1 MGPIW
6 WTLVS
11 VLASTAVEECAAV
24 AKLQMVQHEGT
35 YSKTMS
41 FRFNQTTEH
50 VLVFPTSQSMYPYR
64 ISAWSSN
71 ATVECPVLLVV
82 RQEREVL
89 SWQIPFVVDTSTRD
103 GVVQFHNTSRTLCH
117 NNMLQITKSKS
128 FTRKLSIP
136 LSQNFIVALSTSSMV
151 NVEVSVIVEE
161 ERNFYLTEN
170 KKYSIAVS
178 PSETKYYYYKFLDRR
193 STTAVVEITSD
204 DDVCLTVSIQDSFC
218 PVFDLDKDITYEGKY
233 QTINRKGG
241 MSIRSKEYPDGFFLV
256 FVAKA
261 DNYEC
266 SQKHSLLPRGHKNSN
281 IIAANRTS
289 IVNFSIVKG
298 INGKDYGVASLVTL
312 CAIGAFYVFA
322 IVMVFAFTRWGTLR
336 SYLTSKARDTT
347 DTLEGDADFV
357 VEPGITAEDKKQLLT
372 NNKLTV
378 NLLARAPTK
387 DRRRSYNYLWH
398 ILSIAIFYSI
408 PVVQLVTTYQRVV
421 NRTGDQDM
429 CYYNFLCANPAW
441 GVSDFNHIFSNVGY
455 VFMGILF
462 LCVVLYR
469 HAKIPNNCTGIP
481 THYGVFYAMGIAL
494 TIEGLLSACYHICP
508 SQSNYQFDTSF
519 MYVMAVLCMIKLYQN
534 RHPDVNATAY
544 ATFTVLG
551 MAIFLGESPRSDFKF
566 SDSLCSHGG
575 DPEQH
580 SERLDRLRRHLLGP
594 LRLHF
599 LQDLLRQF
607 RLRRIQTTQKD
618 LHLQRQQSRSNRTDQ
633 KESLLPL
640 DRCQLDQ
647 LRHVDNRAVS
657 VQQRSHRL
665 RDLPPGALDGQFR
678 PLRRLLHQHE
688 VGARRENL
696 RRSHNLRG
704 VGDGGVGYL
713 GRLLLGQRHLV
724 DCHPCGVPPVESRVH
739 RDEFL
744 RQT

>member
-1 MGPIW
+1 VHPSRLDWCEMGPIW

-11 VLASTAVEECAAV
+11 VLASTAVVECAAPT
-24 AKLQMVQHEGT
+24 KLQMVQHEGT

-64 ISAWSSN
+64 ISAWSSD
-71 ATVECPVLLVV
+71 ALVESPVLLVV

-103 GVVQFHNTSRTLCH
+103 GVVHFHNTSRTLCH

-136 LSQNFIVALSTSSMV
+136 LSQNFIVALSTSSRL
-151 NVEVSVIVEE
+151 NVDVSVVVEE

-336 SYLTSKARDTT
+336 SYLKSKSRDIT

-469 HAKIPNNCTGIP
+469 HAKIPNNCVSSDVDGRTG
-481 THYGVFYAMGIAL
+481 
-494 TIEGLLSACYHICP
+494 S
-508 SQSNYQFDTSF
+508 
-519 MYVMAVLCMIKLYQN
+519 KL
-534 RHPDVNATAY
+534 
-544 ATFTVLG
+544 F
-551 MAIFLGESPRSDFKF
+551 
-566 SDSLCSHGG
+566 
-575 DPEQH
+575 
-580 SERLDRLRRHLLGP
+580 
-594 LRLHF
+594 
-599 LQDLLRQF
+599 
-607 RLRRIQTTQKD
+607 
-618 LHLQRQQSRSNRTDQ
+618 
-633 KESLLPL
+633 
-640 DRCQLDQ
+640 
-647 LRHVDNRAVS
+647 
-657 VQQRSHRL
+657 
-665 RDLPPGALDGQFR
+665 
-678 PLRRLLHQHE
+678 
-688 VGARRENL
+688 
-696 RRSHNLRG
+696 
-704 VGDGGVGYL
+704 
-713 GRLLLGQRHLV
+713 
-724 DCHPCGVPPVESRVH
+724 
-739 RDEFL
+739 
-744 RQT
+744 